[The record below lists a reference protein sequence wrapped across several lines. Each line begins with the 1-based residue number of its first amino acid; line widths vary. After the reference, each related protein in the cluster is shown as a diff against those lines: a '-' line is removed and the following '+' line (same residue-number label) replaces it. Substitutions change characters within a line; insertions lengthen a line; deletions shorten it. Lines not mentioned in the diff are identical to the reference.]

1 MLILETSSPKMIAY
15 RFIHPQIKGLF
26 SPSLPPT
33 SHNFNLYF
41 RSISLRLSIGSRCM
55 KVFHLYILGLC
66 GSRPA
71 EKVLVATT
79 DTVGPGIE
87 DAGSADTIPSK
98 VGDGLAAASGRFISS

>member
-1 MLILETSSPKMIAY
+1 MAP
-15 RFIHPQIKGLF
+15 
-26 SPSLPPT
+26 
-33 SHNFNLYF
+33 
-41 RSISLRLSIGSRCM
+41 
-55 KVFHLYILGLC
+55 
-66 GSRPA
+66 RPA